1 MESFESSSS
10 SSAIIEEIFRAFNR
24 YLNPLKSIPLCIFE
38 SQPTFHNRSSLSLS
52 ISSISTK
59 NFPLLFFASSVWCSP
74 DGKHRY
80 RTSVS
85 SLQTEGKPI
94 AEIKF
99 KTRKNCRA
107 TLISTSSRSSF
118 WSSWEAAIFF
128 RDRRLKTFDLL
139 SRTSKANSI
148 NGRQIE
154 PYWITPVHRVVF
166 VIVIPNWTYI
176 YIYTV
181 FNARVRIPSIGN
193 NDSDDRFIR

>member
-24 YLNPLKSIPLCIFE
+24 YLNRNQHFIIVAL
-38 SQPTFHNRSSLSLS
+38 SLSLS
-52 ISSISTK
+52 LSSISTK

-139 SRTSKANSI
+139 SRPSKANSI

-176 YIYTV
+176 YIRCSMFV
-181 FNARVRIPSIGN
+181 
-193 NDSDDRFIR
+193 